1 MQKSNSTSNHT
12 SPTNSNT
19 PPVQNTGT
27 DTAGV
32 IAVGNNDDE
41 ISNTNVYRVL
51 MIVPMTLV
59 SRYPI
64 SNSHSS
70 DNPIEAT
77 ADAMYDTHTQTDTF
91 SYYRTKG

>member
-1 MQKSNSTSNHT
+1 MQKSNSTSNH
-12 SPTNSNT
+12 TNSNT
-19 PPVQNTGT
+19 PPVQNTGK

-32 IAVGNNDDE
+32 IAVDNNDE
-41 ISNTNVYRVL
+41 EMSSTNVYRVL

-59 SRYPI
+59 TRYPM

-77 ADAMYDTHTQTDTF
+77 ADAMTHTHTQTDTF

>member
-19 PPVQNTGT
+19 PPPVQNTGT

-32 IAVGNNDDE
+32 IAVDNNDE
-41 ISNTNVYRVL
+41 EMSNTNVYRVL

-91 SYYRTKG
+91 SY